1 MDFFPLVRHDAISAC
16 SPSSLLFSV
25 RDCVGLQ
32 SIVPEVLRY
41 LEVLQFK
48 VEIFQH
54 MKVTDQLENYR
65 TSVVSGTSFKCFRE
79 QRNPT
84 EVLWF
89 VQTRDVSPA
98 NQPD

>member
-1 MDFFPLVRHDAISAC
+1 
-16 SPSSLLFSV
+16 
-25 RDCVGLQ
+25 
-32 SIVPEVLRY
+32 
-41 LEVLQFK
+41 
-48 VEIFQH
+48 